1 MCLQL
6 DDVMGRHYPLSLRTE
21 ERSRHEPGMNGAASP
36 CSMRRQTCGSCMN
49 FRYWQDQRNASIMD
63 GQFHLDVVQTKAFV
77 EGRRPRR
84 TVIFA
89 ALVGRI
95 AFDSDVPCV
104 CCFDKV
110 S

>member
-1 MCLQL
+1 
-6 DDVMGRHYPLSLRTE
+6 
-21 ERSRHEPGMNGAASP
+21 
-36 CSMRRQTCGSCMN
+36 
-49 FRYWQDQRNASIMD
+49 MD